1 MSEIR
6 RDLQDRAEYLG
17 RTSGDVESVEVRR
30 SNLELTALCLQIER
44 VQNMSMPN
52 RYSFDV
58 RFERARRV
66 YFDFLSLP
74 DSLHIIRFPPGIQC
88 GLISKPSPRFR
99 DLRRVKDE
107 FHGGEL
113 CAGVVPSDD
122 LPTLGDMSSAFS
134 NTYVVYIAAAL
145 MAAASSHTS
154 AAYVFTREAVI
165 ASSTSVAQ
173 DYHQLAAYSHS
184 RAAQLYTGAAQL
196 YTNQVGGAYAAA
208 RAHTAAANAYMGTV
222 HALAKAANADFMDVD
237 LA

>member
-17 RTSGDVESVEVRR
+17 RTSGDVESVEGAFRPEPFTMPICIDAIPPFIKLPDTCGDSTILIAVRR

-122 LPTLGDMSSAFS
+122 LPTLGVAELSRNWRAAVDETKRYSKQDIFVWYLLSNITMSSESLQGGPAS
-134 NTYVVYIAAAL
+134 NANKL
-145 MAAASSHTS
+145 EEQ
-154 AAYVFTREAVI
+154 EAPRI
-165 ASSTSVAQ
+165 
-173 DYHQLAAYSHS
+173 
-184 RAAQLYTGAAQL
+184 TG
-196 YTNQVGGAYAAA
+196 GGTHY
-208 RAHTAAANAYMGTV
+208 N
-222 HALAKAANADFMDVD
+222 D
-237 LA
+237 LHGLTTE